1 VKPVHIILKLYSE
14 NTFYCFKL
22 ANINRFVEIA
32 LLNADALTPSRTFY
46 LQDLSGSYDIT
57 STINPW
63 FGLRPRCISVI
74 SRPPQY
80 AYLLL
85 RSYYFFSVNNFSQVL

>member
-1 VKPVHIILKLYSE
+1 LYSE
-14 NTFYCFKL
+14 DIFYCFKL

-32 LLNADALTPSRTFY
+32 LLHTDALTPSRTFY

-63 FGLRPRCISVI
+63 FGLPPLLHLRHLKTSTVRVRATAQLLFLLHQQFLSSVVKK
-74 SRPPQY
+74 
-80 AYLLL
+80 L
-85 RSYYFFSVNNFSQVL
+85 